1 MRKTVVALL
10 FALLCL
16 CMAGS
21 AGASPA
27 QAYAGAYHPYAYTE
41 VDAAIDAVG
50 LPAIFHQI
58 AYRESGDNPSAVNPY
73 SGACGAFGFLPSTA
87 AMMGYNCYELTD
99 AYTSARAA
107 YELYVYYQS
116 LGYTGLEPWVLT
128 AY

>member
-1 MRKTVVALL
+1 MRKLAVALL
-10 FALLCL
+10 FALLCV

-27 QAYAGAYHPYAYTE
+27 QAYVGAYSPYAYTE
-41 VDAAIDAVG
+41 VDAAIDYYG
-50 LPAIFHQI
+50 LPPIFHQI

-99 AYTSARAA
+99 AYTSAKAA
-107 YELYVYYQS
+107 KELYDYYLS
-116 LGYTGLEPWVLT
+116 LGLDPLQPWALT